1 MIDIE
6 TIKEAGI
13 RKSLKD
19 TREHLFWTIK
29 KATDKGSV
37 AKGSA
42 EINRLLDEIGSLSAD
57 IRNIAK
63 EEEQYYN
70 SLN

>member
-1 MIDIE
+1 MINIE
-6 TIKEAGI
+6 TIKEDGI

-19 TREHLFWTIK
+19 HRAHLFWTIK
-29 KATDKGSV
+29 KATDRGSV
-37 AKGSA
+37 AKGSV
-42 EINRLLDEIGSLSAD
+42 EINLLLDEIQALSTD